1 MAATA
6 DVLSAAIWAV
16 DKAATVSVERPAI
29 AAEVIAAKDLADKPS
44 RLSVSIAPSCEEDKA
59 PT

>member
-6 DVLSAAIWAV
+6 AVLSAATCAF
-16 DKAATVSVERPAI
+16 DKAVIVPVDRPAI
-29 AAEVIAAKDLADKPS
+29 AAEVIAAKDLADRAS

-59 PT
+59 AI